1 MATCTIT
8 VYQLSIANPGYICIR
23 FGDGGTVE
31 CNGIS
36 LRHIDIAWT
45 IERFFELRRH
55 WKIIYIGAELGTKL
69 TGEHHAYRTSLST
82 VIYYIQNSTED
93 EFRISTFNTAIFYY
107 HRTEPSAWFRASIW
121 IVTKLAH
128 PSSPGGTLLFFWSSY
143 VKLGLLRSPMQL
155 SCATCSH
162 CHETEKGLLSSL
174 LQLRIALIMTS
185 LLSRETYLSLFINC

>member
-45 IERFFELRRH
+45 IERFFELWRH
-55 WKIIYIGAELGTKL
+55 CKIIYIRAELGTKL
-69 TGEHHAYRTSLST
+69 TGEHHAYRIPHYPRWDIIFKIALKMNLE
-82 VIYYIQNSTED
+82 YLRLIQRFSIITEQSQAHG
-93 EFRISTFNTAIFYY
+93 FAQAY
-107 HRTEPSAWFRASIW
+107 

-143 VKLGLLRSPMQL
+143 VKLGLLRSPTQL

-162 CHETEKGLLSSL
+162 CHQTEKGLLSSL
-174 LQLRIALIMTS
+174 LQLRIASIMTS